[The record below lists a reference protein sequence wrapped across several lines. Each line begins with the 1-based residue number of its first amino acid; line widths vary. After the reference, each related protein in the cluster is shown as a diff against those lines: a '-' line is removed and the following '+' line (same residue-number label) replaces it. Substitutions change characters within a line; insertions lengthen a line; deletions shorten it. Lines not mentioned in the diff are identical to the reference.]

1 MERSRRIV
9 VIGGAIDAN
18 NPSDQIRR
26 RVSMPEQAVE
36 KRVLD
41 RHGAA
46 IRAIKLL
53 VGRSRDTMRHFGG
66 AAEPVLFDN
75 AMEGA

>member
-1 MERSRRIV
+1 
-9 VIGGAIDAN
+9 
-18 NPSDQIRR
+18 
-26 RVSMPEQAVE
+26 MPEQAVE